1 MKSLVLHTVKIQL
14 ALHIAD
20 GGTLQSF
27 KQILIPILQAK
38 GWWGKKDVVDDKTG
52 LVNEVQLGSAYRLT
66 TIFRTNLQSSYAAGH
81 WESITEQA
89 EESPYLMYDAVDD
102 HRTRSS
108 HAANDGKVF
117 AVDNSFW
124 NSHYPPNGFNC
135 RCGVIQMDADDLKA
149 YGLSISNT
157 TTPKMRPWTNPSTG
171 NVEMLPEGVDG
182 GFNHNVGNSYNKK
195 LLGLLNI
202 KTNKNQIEN

>member
-1 MKSLVLHTVKIQL
+1 MKIQL

-171 NVEMLPEGVDG
+171 NIEMLPEGVDG
-182 GFNHNVGNSYNKK
+182 GFKHNVGKEHHQK
-195 LLGLLNI
+195 LKELLND
-202 KTNKNQIEN
+202 KN